1 MPASPPMRMRRP
13 RPPIAAAS
21 SSRRITRSPP
31 RPKSDNTGRR
41 RCSEIPS
48 WCATAM
54 TYCRRSSAHG
64 TVDPIVF
71 AAPCCRNDRRKT
83 VCYHLPTATASARR
97 DGHGVSERE
106 RADQMVTSPPV
117 ETAIAAATWQAVAR
131 TRLTAQVGARAP
143 LHSRYRRTPLL
154 GARGAAALLSR
165 SHRRLHAAAAGA
177 PRRAHAPP
185 WRNLAKD
192 CVARSPRWSS
202 PSARCW

>member
-1 MPASPPMRMRRP
+1 
-13 RPPIAAAS
+13 
-21 SSRRITRSPP
+21 
-31 RPKSDNTGRR
+31 
-41 RCSEIPS
+41 
-48 WCATAM
+48 M

-131 TRLTAQVGARAP
+131 TRRIAQVVLGLLFILGIVGLLYWGREALPPFFLGLIVAYMLLPPVRRVERTLPHGKLWQTTAP
-143 LHSRYRRTPLL
+143 PDRR
-154 GARGAAALLSR
+154 RGRLLS
-165 SHRRLHAAAAGA
+165 
-177 PRRAHAPP
+177 
-185 WRNLAKD
+185 
-192 CVARSPRWSS
+192 V
-202 PSARCW
+202 RCW